1 MKRRKKKG
9 KVKVYKRAV
18 KNSVILYLIPVT
30 VKRKY
35 RDWAPDLNSGPVTH
49 GTMFIPLQLTREA
62 KYFILLGEI

>member
-35 RDWAPDLNSGPVTH
+35 R
-49 GTMFIPLQLTREA
+49 
-62 KYFILLGEI
+62 Y